1 MGEVTALGLATA
13 HCPAVV
19 GAKCGGH
26 MPCEHSTELTDL
38 LSVSVPFFL
47 TFLSSLHPPVHPN
60 SVPRSARIPS
70 TMSSSSRLTAQLTP
84 WKNPHHDSED
94 RFHSTIAQCLQPSCR
109 STPPPH
115 SAGMYFPSPQLGLRS
130 LGFGPSSAELTVP
143 PHSVSR
149 TQRPCF
155 ISGSAR
161 PGVWCWGN
169 KTKQP
174 LPLFFRSSRVNS
186 LWTPDTRS
194 LTVAP
199 NSIPRALVPTIS
211 DPTQVS
217 EFSPVPTWAHH
228 RPATFRPSRT
238 IGRSALSAPTPS
250 VSPSASSGLFRAL

>member
-174 LPLFFRSSRVNS
+174 LPLFFPVQLSQ
-186 LWTPDTRS
+186 LPLDTRHTKPDS
-194 LTVAP
+194 G
-199 NSIPRALVPTIS
+199 
-211 DPTQVS
+211 TQQHS
-217 EFSPVPTWAHH
+217 QSTGAYHL
-228 RPATFRPSRT
+228 
-238 IGRSALSAPTPS
+238 RSHP
-250 VSPSASSGLFRAL
+250 GQ

>member
-13 HCPAVV
+13 QRWWEQSVAVTCPV
-19 GAKCGGH
+19 
-26 MPCEHSTELTDL
+26 STQRSSPTCS
-38 LSVSVPFFL
+38 LSASLFFL

-70 TMSSSSRLTAQLTP
+70 TMSSSSRLTTQLTP

-174 LPLFFRSSRVNS
+174 LPLFFPVQQSQ

-199 NSIPRALVPTIS
+199 KSIPRALVPTIS